1 VTQDDPRREA
11 HERALSELYR
21 TTRRETPSEALD
33 AALLA
38 QARRQ
43 AAARRRRWM
52 LPLSS
57 AAVVLLGVSL
67 VVKLNL
73 LAPPPILPGSPAI
86 DEQPQS
92 VRERQPESV
101 SVPAPTTSSGAGTLP
116 RLHEEQ
122 RSAPAKL
129 QRAMPPRPV
138 TSADEEGIDSA
149 PTRMKAASKA
159 EADAAL
165 SELAKQPWREDAD
178 QWVSYMLKLLAT
190 GREADA
196 RQELALFRQQYGDYD
211 LPPPLKQLEGRG
223 D

>member
-21 TTRRETPSEALD
+21 TTRREIPSEDLD

-73 LAPPPILPGSPAI
+73 LAPPPILPGSPAT
-86 DEQPQS
+86 DEKQT
-92 VRERQPESV
+92 VRERLPESI
-101 SVPAPTTSSGAGTLP
+101 SMPAPAASSGAGAISRP
-116 RLHEEQ
+116 QEER

-129 QRAMPPRPV
+129 QSALPSRPV

-149 PTRMKAASKA
+149 PPRMKAASKA
-159 EADAAL
+159 EADASL
-165 SELAKQPWREDAD
+165 SDLAEAPWRDDAD
-178 QWVSYMLKLLAT
+178 HWVAYILKLLET

-196 RQELALFRQQYGDYD
+196 RRELALFRQQHGDYD
-211 LPPPLKQLEGRG
+211 LPAALKQLEGQ
-223 D
+223 

>member
-11 HERALSELYR
+11 HERALSALYR
-21 TTRRETPSEALD
+21 TTRRETPPEALD

-73 LAPPPILPGSPAI
+73 LAPPPILPESPAT
-86 DEQPQS
+86 DEQPQT
-92 VRERQPESV
+92 VRERLPESV
-101 SVPAPTTSSGAGTLP
+101 SVPVPAASSGAGALS
-116 RLHEEQ
+116 RQQEER

-129 QRAMPPRPV
+129 QSAMPSRPV
-138 TSADEEGIDSA
+138 TSADEEGIASA
-149 PTRMKAASKA
+149 PPRMSAASKA
-159 EADAAL
+159 EADTSL
-165 SELAKQPWREDAD
+165 SDLAETPWRDDAD
-178 QWVSYMLKLLAT
+178 HWVTYMLKLLET

-196 RQELALFRQQYGDYD
+196 RQELALFRLQYGDYD
-211 LPPPLKQLEGRG
+211 LPTVLKQLEGRS